1 MAKGIIK
8 FDMSDQD
15 DRKAHLRCFKSLD
28 MALVLWTFMRQTRK
42 EFENNTMSS
51 EEFYAGVEQTFEKFS
66 ELLEE
71 YKLDV
76 DELVD

>member
-1 MAKGIIK
+1 MVKGKIT
-8 FDMSDQD
+8 FDMSDPD
-15 DRKAHLRCFKSLD
+15 DRKDYLRCFKSLD
-28 MALVLWTFMRQTRK
+28 MALVIRSFMRKTRK

-51 EEFYAGVEQTFEKFS
+51 EDFYAGVEQTFEKFN

-71 YKLDV
+71 YKIDI

>member
-1 MAKGIIK
+1 MVKGKIT
-8 FDMSDQD
+8 FDMSDPD
-15 DRKAHLRCFKSLD
+15 DRKAHLRCVKSLD

-51 EEFYAGVEQTFEKFS
+51 EDFYSGVEQTFEKFN

-71 YKLDV
+71 YSINI